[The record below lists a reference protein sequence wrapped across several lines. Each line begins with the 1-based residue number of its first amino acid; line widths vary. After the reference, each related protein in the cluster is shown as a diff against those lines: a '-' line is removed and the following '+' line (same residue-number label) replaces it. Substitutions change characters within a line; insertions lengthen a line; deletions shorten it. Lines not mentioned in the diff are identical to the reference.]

1 MTDKNFKN
9 ELHRR
14 RMDNRLN
21 EVLDAQME
29 QIKKR
34 MERTIAMS
42 EKRGYPNPN
51 YTEGDIMPGIP
62 MEVRTELLLDDQLV
76 EYIQKAA
83 MFDCLASTIK
93 TTGKI
98 DDDVVRALT
107 GTNDPKE
114 HEDIIMYRSW
124 YNSEKQKNEELQKEI
139 ERLEI
144 MVEDLQKPAEDPK
157 EAEGPTGEEESK
169 DE

>member
-1 MTDKNFKN
+1 
-9 ELHRR
+9 
-14 RMDNRLN
+14 
-21 EVLDAQME
+21 
-29 QIKKR
+29 
-34 MERTIAMS
+34 MS

-51 YTEGDIMPGIP
+51 YTEGDILQGIP
-62 MEVRTELLLDDQLV
+62 MEVKTELLLDDQLV

-83 MFDCLASTIK
+83 IFDCLASAVK
-93 TTGKI
+93 SMGKV

-107 GTNDPKE
+107 GTFDPKE

-124 YNSEKQKNEELQKEI
+124 YNSEKQKNEELQKKV

-144 MVEDLQKPAEDPK
+144 IIEDLQKPAEEPK
-157 EAEGPTGEEESK
+157 PAEDQPGEEESK